1 MPGNLPS
8 IADLLKKKTADSTPA
23 SVPTVSTTSEP
34 SAAATTATV
43 SKPTT
48 STTPPAAI
56 SVTATL
62 PTPPPSTK
70 ATIAIGADETS
81 SKLAEKMQNISLRE
95 RETETE
101 RASKAK
107 NIPYINLKGFPI
119 SPDALV
125 LIPEEQAKQIKAVA
139 FLFTGPEL
147 RIGSTQPE
155 DPRVKELAFELS
167 ERHKT
172 NTAIYL
178 MSEES
183 LVQGIKMYDA
193 LPKIKPIV
201 KGVQI
206 TEEEIVKFQA
216 QMSDFSSIA
225 GVLEHSNVTDVIAVV
240 IAASLKLGS
249 SDIHIEAEEK
259 GIAVRF
265 RVDGILQD
273 VAKLAPEQWK
283 KIIGRIKLISS
294 LKINVN
300 DQAQDGRFT
309 IYQKNKEID
318 VRVSTIPTAYGESV
332 VMRLL
337 NPDAIAV
344 EFEALGF
351 RPASL
356 KKLQKEIE
364 KPNGMIITTGP
375 TGSGKTTTLY
385 AILRKLN
392 TADVKIITLEDPV
405 EYKVEGINQSQIDYS
420 KDYTFA
426 KGLRSILR
434 QDPDIVMVGEIRDL
448 DTAEIAVQ
456 AALTGHLL
464 LSTIHTNDA
473 AGAIPRFLSMGLA
486 PHLLAP
492 ALNAIMGQRL
502 LRKLCKECKQIVE
515 IDAET
520 LVDVKRHL
528 DEIPEASGEAKVDTA
543 NLKFYGPKGCDK
555 CNNTG
560 YKGRVGAYEI
570 LIKTVDLEKTIIEK
584 GTISEYDMRELGKVQ
599 GMVTMTQ
606 DGLLKAVDGITSV
619 EEVKRNLGL

>member
-1 MPGNLPS
+1 MAGNLPS
-8 IADLLKKKTADSTPA
+8 IADLLKQKTASSTPVA
-23 SVPTVSTTSEP
+23 PVAAPT
-34 SAAATTATV
+34 
-43 SKPTT
+43 PTT
-48 STTPPAAI
+48 EPTQTSKVAPSHQTSPTADTP
-56 SVTATL
+56 L
-62 PTPPPSTK
+62 PTPPQKSSIVITDVD
-70 ATIAIGADETS
+70 T
-81 SKLAEKMQNISLRE
+81 SKLLTEKMQTISLRE

-101 RASKAK
+101 RMARSLKLE
-107 NIPYINLKGFPI
+107 YINLKGFPI
-119 SPDALV
+119 SPDALT
-125 LIPEEQAKQIKAVA
+125 LMTEEQSKQLKAVC
-139 FLFTGPEL
+139 FLFTGPEM
-147 RIGSTQPE
+147 RIGTTQPQ
-155 DPRVKELAFELS
+155 DPKIKELVFELE

-172 NTAIYL
+172 HGAIYL
-178 MSEES
+178 MSPES
-183 LVQGIKMYDA
+183 LAQGLKLYDA
-193 LPKIKPIV
+193 LPKVKPII

-206 TEEEIVKFQA
+206 TEEEIEKYQA
-216 QMSDFSSIA
+216 QMTDFSSIA
-225 GVLEHSNVTDVIAVV
+225 GVLQHANVTDVIAVV

-283 KIIGRIKLISS
+283 KIINRIKLIAT
-294 LKINVN
+294 LKMNVS

-309 IYQKNKEID
+309 IYQKNKQID
-318 VRVSTIPTAYGESV
+318 VRTSTIPTSFGESV

-337 NPDAIAV
+337 NPDSISV
-344 EFEALGF
+344 EFEQLGF

-392 TADVKIITLEDPV
+392 TSDVKIITLEDPV

-456 AALTGHLL
+456 ASLTGHLL

-502 LRKLCKECKQIVE
+502 LRKLCTTCKQVVT
-515 IDAET
+515 IDDET
-520 LVDVKRHL
+520 LVDVKKQL
-528 DEIPEASGEAKVDTA
+528 ESIPDTSGETKVDTA
-543 NLKFYGPKGCDK
+543 QLTFYGPKGCDA

-560 YKGRVGAYEI
+560 YKGRIGAYEI
-570 LIKTVDLEKTIIEK
+570 LIKTPELEKTIIEK
-584 GTISEYDMRELGKVQ
+584 GTISEYDMRDLAAQQ